1 MSSKTKNISVTKHTP
16 IPDNL
21 DILTRSQLQKL
32 AKENGLGATA
42 KSDTLKRNLNRLKLN
57 RTLSNVTRLDT
68 QLPRDLQDLVFKN
81 VYDSINPI
89 LDEKIKG
96 YFEVIGYTGND
107 DIVYDYS
114 KIREALKIK
123 HNITDK
129 ILYNKLYEFKMKYVK
144 PLLSEFTELDNVIIY
159 FEQPTGVTI
168 MHSPNDFKNIMRN
181 INYTEERLRKII
193 SRFNKY
199 AHILKTKF
207 NSQIKEEY
215 LNEVNSYIIAFNK
228 ILKMPLPELLYSS
241 NGRNRKTSLS
251 RQTRSVKTKG
261 ISKTSSSSRI
271 PKANSSRKR
280 HSV

>member
-1 MSSKTKNISVTKHTP
+1 MSSKIKNISVTKHTP

-42 KSDTLKRNLNRLKLN
+42 KSDTLKRNLNRLKLH
-57 RTLSNVTRLDT
+57 RTLSHVTRLDT

-129 ILYNKLYEFKMKYVK
+129 NLYNKLYEFKMKYVK

-159 FEQPTGVTI
+159 FEQPTGAT
-168 MHSPNDFKNIMRN
+168 MHSPDDFKNIMRN

-251 RQTRSVKTKG
+251 RQTRSVKTKR
-261 ISKTSSSSRI
+261 ISKTSSSSI
-271 PKANSSRKR
+271 LPKANSSRKR